1 VNLDDRTQREERE
14 RYAQL
19 TILVGS
25 LGLVL
30 TLIGLFPSITGVA
43 VQSGIG
49 LLQIMVILSGLTLL
63 IIGALIFVKISFY
76 PFITTNLAQ
85 DIAIRLSLT
94 GLLMTA
100 ATGLADLLGYGTHS
114 PNDESNLPQVGEW
127 QAAGMVI
134 GFVIASVG
142 VLVFALMG
150 PSENDEIP

>member
-1 VNLDDRTQREERE
+1 MNLDDRTQREERE

>member
-1 VNLDDRTQREERE
+1 MRPDDPTQQDERI
-14 RYAQL
+14 RYAQISL
-19 TILVGS
+19 LIGT

-30 TLIGLFPSITGVA
+30 TTIGLFPTITGAA

-49 LLQIMVILSGLTLL
+49 LLQIMVMLVGLTLL
-63 IIGALIFVKISFY
+63 ILGALIFVKISFY
-76 PFITTNLAQ
+76 PFVTTNLAQ

-100 ATGLADLLGYGTHS
+100 ATGLSDVLGYGSHS
-114 PNDESNLPQVGEW
+114 PGDESNLPYVGTW

-134 GFVIASVG
+134 GFMIASLG

-150 PSENDEIP
+150 PSDQSET